1 MLSTLD
7 KVRWLDLPSFA
18 DERGVLTPIESNIDI
33 PFVIKRIFYMYEITA
48 NRGGHAHRETEQVA
62 IAVAGAF
69 WFRLSDTQ
77 NTQTYIL
84 DNPTRGLY
92 LPPMVFLD
100 EIIQDCPNS
109 VCMVLASTHYN
120 DEKYI
125 RSFDQYARIVSSPR

>member
-1 MLSTLD
+1 MSTLD
-7 KVRWLDLPSFA
+7 KIRWLDLPSFA
-18 DERGVLTPIESNIDI
+18 DERGVLTPIESNIDV

-100 EIIQDCPNS
+100 EIIQDCANS

-120 DEKYI
+120 DEKYV
-125 RSFDQYARIVSSPR
+125 RSFDQYSKIVSSAR